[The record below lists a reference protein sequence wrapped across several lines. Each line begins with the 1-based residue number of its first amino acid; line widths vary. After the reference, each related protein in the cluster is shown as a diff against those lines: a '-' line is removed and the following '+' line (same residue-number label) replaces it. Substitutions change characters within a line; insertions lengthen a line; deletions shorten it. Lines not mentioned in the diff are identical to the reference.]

1 MSSFLQPIPGDIIGP
16 SMFSI
21 SYQIQYPIVSCPPPV
36 SGPTSPIM
44 VGVPEGSS
52 ALNVMEEGA
61 RTDPQRSFIAK
72 NLCGVFYDIE
82 IIGSM
87 SNMPSCKWCPLFSPP
102 TSAPAVPITDINNYI
117 IPVSGGILTLQYGDV
132 NSCFSITDAIN
143 AGNLTDELLE
153 LCVIDGGI
161 DGAIDGASTV
171 MLCPPLML
179 LTIIMSFLINLYM

>member
-1 MSSFLQPIPGDIIGP
+1 MSSFLQPIPENIIGP
-16 SMFSI
+16 SMFSV
-21 SYQIQYPIVSCPPPV
+21 SYQIQYPIVSCPPV
-36 SGPTSPIM
+36 SGPPSTIM
-44 VGVPEGSS
+44 VGFPEGSS
-52 ALNVMEEGA
+52 ALNVMENGA

-87 SNMPSCKWCPLFSPP
+87 NNTPSCKWCPFFSSP

-117 IPVSGGILTLQYGDV
+117 IPVSGGILTLQYGDI

-153 LCVIDGGI
+153 SCVIDAG
-161 DGAIDGASTV
+161 IDGASTV

-179 LTIIMSFLINLYM
+179 LTIIMSFLINLCM